1 MKKYHLYILYVIAVL
16 AIITMFFINPIT
28 QNQEYHNF
36 ADDKCL
42 LNVSNFWNVFSNVPF
57 VIIGIYGLFLVNKLM
72 KNEVLKPNCYW
83 FFIGIFL
90 TGFGSAYYHYNP
102 NDTTLIWDRLPMTIS
117 FMSFFTIIIGTFINT
132 TASKRALFPLIGI
145 GLMSILF
152 WVIFSDLR
160 LYFMVQF
167 LPIILLFVI
176 LLLSNKNNE
185 FKKYF
190 WYIVSFYIIAKIL
203 ETNDLQIYNFTNQT
217 ISGHTLKHFSAAVA
231 SFIFCFFIAIRF
243 CNSNDL
249 D

>member
-1 MKKYHLYILYVIAVL
+1 MKKHQIYILYIIAVL
-16 AIITMFFINPIT
+16 ANIAMFFIDPIT
-28 QNQEYHNF
+28 QNQDYHNF

-42 LNVSNFWNVFSNVPF
+42 LSINNFCNVLSNLPF
-57 VIIGIYGLFLVNKLM
+57 VIFGIYGLFLVNKLM
-72 KNEVLKPNCYW
+72 KNEVLIYNYYT

-117 FMSFFTIIIGTFINT
+117 FMSFFTIVIGTFIDENFAKKT
-132 TASKRALFPLIGI
+132 LIYFVAI
-145 GLMSILF
+145 GLLSIVY
-152 WVIFSDLR
+152 WVNFSDLR
-160 LYFMVQF
+160 AYFLVQF
-167 LPIILLFVI
+167 LPIVLLFVI

-190 WYIVSFYIIAKIL
+190 WSIVSFYIIAKIL
-203 ETNDLQIYNFTNQT
+203 ETNDLQVYNFTNHT
-217 ISGHTLKHFSAAVA
+217 ISGHSLKHFSAAVA
-231 SFIFCFFIAIRF
+231 SFIFCFFVAIRF